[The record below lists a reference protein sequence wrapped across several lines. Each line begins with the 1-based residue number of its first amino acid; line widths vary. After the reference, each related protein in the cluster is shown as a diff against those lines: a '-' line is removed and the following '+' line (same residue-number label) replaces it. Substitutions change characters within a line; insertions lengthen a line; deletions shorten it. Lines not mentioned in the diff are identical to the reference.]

1 MNCKENLL
9 GKQQRNSRA
18 EILVSV
24 VTGLSEE
31 VSREGRLDWG
41 ETPPSSCSLHSLQS
55 KDLGQDGGLVS
66 SGSPWSEFLVS
77 IVP

>member
-31 VSREGRLDWG
+31 VSRGGRKTQLG
-41 ETPPSSCSLHSLQS
+41 RTPLPVLAPFTSCKVRTLSRM
-55 KDLGQDGGLVS
+55 
-66 SGSPWSEFLVS
+66 EA
-77 IVP
+77 